1 MPRLT
6 RNRSINRLN
15 LQMSDNVR
23 KRLEKLRDEIDAD
36 SLAEVIRKSLATYEF
51 LFAQKK
57 KGGKV
62 IIKSSGEEKEV
73 ILL

>member
-1 MPRLT
+1 
-6 RNRSINRLN
+6 
-15 LQMSDNVR
+15 MSDNVR

-51 LFAQKK
+51 LFDQTKN
-57 KGGKV
+57 GGKV
-62 IIKSSGEEKEV
+62 IIKSSSGEKEV

>member
-1 MPRLT
+1 
-6 RNRSINRLN
+6 
-15 LQMSDNVR
+15 MSDNVR

-51 LFAQKK
+51 LFSQTK
-57 KGGKV
+57 KGAKV

-73 ILL
+73 ILI